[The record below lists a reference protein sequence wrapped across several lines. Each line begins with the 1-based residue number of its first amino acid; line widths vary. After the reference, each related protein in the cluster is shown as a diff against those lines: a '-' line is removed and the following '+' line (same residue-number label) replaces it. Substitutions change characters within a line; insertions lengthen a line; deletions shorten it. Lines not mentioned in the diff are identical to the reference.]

1 MPKARRARRKDEDL
15 LRDAGSRLEA
25 CRSMDV
31 AAALDRLAPRLSP
44 AATGARNARRLSGG
58 ASLETW
64 AFDLDDGT
72 PLILRRRPDGALP
85 RDTALPLASE
95 ADLIRAAD
103 AAGAPVPS
111 VVRVCAP
118 GDALGEAYVMRRLEG
133 ETLGRRIVRDEA
145 FAGVRPGLSRRC
157 GEVLARIHAI
167 PIEGLPSLTTSD
179 ARGELARYEAL
190 YRQMGAQRPILEAA
204 FRWLESIAPPPP
216 ETSVLVHGDFRNGNL
231 MIHPEHGLAGVLDW
245 ELAHLGDPAED
256 LGWMCVNSWR
266 FGEWRKPVGGFG
278 DYADLLAGHGGD
290 ITLDRVKFWQALGS
304 LKWGVMCLMMYQSF
318 AAGADRS
325 IERAMIGRRTSETEI
340 DLVALMEAA

>member
-1 MPKARRARRKDEDL
+1 
-15 LRDAGSRLEA
+15 
-25 CRSMDV
+25 MDV

-44 AATGARNARRLSGG
+44 AATGALNARRLSGG

-95 ADLIRAAD
+95 AALIRAAD
-103 AAGAPVPS
+103 AAGAPAPS
-111 VVRVCAP
+111 VVRVCEP
-118 GDALGEAYVMRRLEG
+118 EDGLGEAYVMRRLEG
-133 ETLGRRIVRDEA
+133 ETLGRRIVRDAA
-145 FAGVRPGLSRRC
+145 FAEVRPALARRC

-167 PIEGLPSLTTSD
+167 PTADLPPLATSD

-190 YRQMGAQRPILEAA
+190 YRQMGAQRPILDAA

-216 ETSVLVHGDFRNGNL
+216 ERPVLVHGDFRNGNL
-231 MIHPEHGLAGVLDW
+231 MIHPEEGLVGVLDW

-256 LGWMCVNSWR
+256 LGWICVNSWR

-290 ITLDRVKFWQALGS
+290 IPLERVKFWQALGS

>member
-1 MPKARRARRKDEDL
+1 
-15 LRDAGSRLEA
+15 
-25 CRSMDV
+25 MDV

-44 AATGARNARRLSGG
+44 TAARAVNARRLSGG

-95 ADLIRAAD
+95 AALIRAAD
-103 AAGAPVPS
+103 AAGAPAPS
-111 VVRVCAP
+111 VVHVCGP
-118 GDALGEAYVMRRLEG
+118 GDDLGEAYVMRRLEG

-145 FAGVRPGLSRRC
+145 FARVRGSLAHRC
-157 GEVLARIHAI
+157 GEVLAAIHAI
-167 PIEGLPSLTTSD
+167 PTEGLPPLTTSD
-179 ARGELARYEAL
+179 ARGELVRYEAL
-190 YRQMGAQRPILEAA
+190 YRQMGAERPILDAA
-204 FRWLESIAPPPP
+204 FRWLETIAPPPP
-216 ETSVLVHGDFRNGNL
+216 DQPALVHGDFRNGNL
-231 MIHPEHGLAGVLDW
+231 MIHPEHGLVGVLDW

-256 LGWMCVNSWR
+256 LGWICVNSWR

-278 DYADLLAGHGGD
+278 GYADLLAGHGGD
-290 ITLDRVKFWQALGS
+290 IPLERVKFWQALGS